1 MSPVNEI
8 KNIVENNQSLITTTI
23 LTRKD
28 ECIIMNKK
36 ELTMTDNFSTTMDV
50 IYDVALFFSSA
61 FLGFMLGL
69 EPAFTKLYIG
79 GWIFTIVVLF
89 ISIFVRIKKT
99 STISEILK
107 MYNEN

>member
-1 MSPVNEI
+1 MSPVN
-8 KNIVENNQSLITTTI
+8 NIVENNQSLVTTTI

-36 ELTMTDNFSTTMDV
+36 ELTMTDNFSTVMDF
-50 IYDVALFFSSA
+50 IYDFLLFFSSA

-69 EPAFTKLYIG
+69 TSALTKLYIG
-79 GWIFTIVVLF
+79 GWFFTIVILF
-89 ISIFVRIKKT
+89 ISFFVRVKKT
-99 STISEILK
+99 STISEVLK